1 MDYESTSSFD
11 PDIATNL
18 TEQESCEYMEPVYVK
33 ERFWM
38 VAIFGT
44 AVCLLNIIENT
55 FLSFMLFKKKSYRS
69 SHMLY
74 LALLAFF
81 DVWMAVAYI
90 PLMSLNLFVDY
101 YKSVFLLRAWFAYML
116 PMFTISHIAMT
127 ASSFLMVA
135 ASLERYV
142 ITCHP
147 TKTRWLSRNRVWI
160 AAFAIFLGVAC
171 KFSLLFEMD
180 IRYLPECYDTMRE
193 YQLDLSPLALH
204 EVYSYWKSLFRTI
217 VTILIPFFLLAFI
230 NVRIVL
236 VLSKSE
242 FKFLHSTKLS
252 EAKRKSAVR
261 NATRTLVFIVFTYLL
276 SNVLNVIIILWEYID
291 MKMLTHQFETFY
303 MFAVDVVSLST
314 IVFGALRLPIYVI
327 CQANLR
333 KEFFAQLKK
342 IITLNSYSGYL
353 SSPTKNMTVED
364 MDIDRR
370 TPEPCEAGERQ
381 YPLLLSLGTVLIV
394 ESDQKNDSSKTCTVI
409 RKNSV
414 HRSNGGFTDMSEKVQ
429 IV

>member
-1 MDYESTSSFD
+1 MDYESTSFD
-11 PDIATNL
+11 QSIATND
-18 TEQESCEYMEPVYVK
+18 TDQECAYSEPVYVK

-44 AVCLLNIIENT
+44 AVCIINILENT

-81 DVWMAVAYI
+81 DVWMALAYI

-101 YKSVFLLRAWFAYML
+101 YKSVVLLRAWFAYML
-116 PMFTISHIAMT
+116 PMITVSHIAMT

-147 TKTRWLSRNRVWI
+147 TKNRWLSRNRMWI
-160 AAFAIFLGVAC
+160 AAFAIFLGTTC
-171 KFSLLFEMD
+171 KFSQLYEME
-180 IRYLPECYDTMRE
+180 IEYLPQCMGTMRE
-193 YQLDLSPLALH
+193 YQLNLSALARY
-204 EVYSYWKSLFRTI
+204 EIYGYWRVHFRTI
-217 VTILIPFFLLAFI
+217 VTILIPFFSLAFI
-230 NVRIVL
+230 NIRIVL
-236 VLSKSE
+236 VLSKNE

-252 EAKRKSAVR
+252 DAKRKSAVR
-261 NATRTLVFIVFTYLL
+261 NATRTMVFIVFTYLL
-276 SNVLNVIIILWEYID
+276 SNVLNVIIIIWEYID
-291 MKMLTHQFETFY
+291 MDMLTQQFETFY

-314 IVFGALRLPIYVI
+314 IIFGALRLPIYVI

-333 KEFFAQLKK
+333 KEFFAQLK
-342 IITLNSYSGYL
+342 TMLSLNSYTGFL
-353 SSPTKNMTVED
+353 SSSTKNMTIED

-370 TPEPCEAGERQ
+370 TPDISGD
-381 YPLLLSLGTVLIV
+381 GTVLIV
-394 ESDQKNDSSKTCTVI
+394 ESDQKKDSSATCTVI
-409 RKNSV
+409 RKNSL
-414 HRSNGGFTDMSEKVQ
+414 HRMNGGFSDMSEKVQ

>member
-1 MDYESTSSFD
+1 MDYESTSFELLGD
-11 PDIATNL
+11 NNNR
-18 TEQESCEYMEPVYVK
+18 TEEESCDYAEPVFVK

-44 AVCLLNIIENT
+44 AVCIINIIENT
-55 FLSFMLFKKKSYRS
+55 FLSVMLFKKKSYRS

-81 DVWMAVAYI
+81 DVWMAIAYI

-101 YKSVFLLRAWFAYML
+101 YQSVVLLRAWFAYML
-116 PMFTISHIAMT
+116 PMITVSHIAMT

-147 TKTRWLSRNRVWI
+147 TKTRYLQKNRVWI
-160 AAFAIFLGVAC
+160 AAFSIMMGVTC
-171 KFSLLFEMD
+171 KFSQLFEMD
-180 IRYLPECYDTMRE
+180 IKHSEKCVDTMRE
-193 YQLDLSPLALH
+193 YQLSLSSLALH
-204 EVYSYWKSLFRTI
+204 EVYSYWRVLFRTI

-236 VLSKSE
+236 VLSKNE
-242 FKFLHSTKLS
+242 FKVLQSAKLS
-252 EAKRKSAVR
+252 DAKRKSAVR
-261 NATRTLVFIVFTYLL
+261 NATRTLVFVVFTYLL

-291 MKMLTHQFETFY
+291 MELLTQQFETFY

-327 CQANLR
+327 CQTNLR
-333 KEFFAQLKK
+333 KEFAAQLKNM
-342 IITLNSYSGYL
+342 LSFNSYSGYL
-353 SSPTKNMTVED
+353 YSPSKNMTIED
-364 MDIDRR
+364 MDSDRR
-370 TPEPCEAGERQ
+370 TPADPTPKQ
-381 YPLLLSLGTVLIV
+381 YPILLSLGSVLLV
-394 ESDQKNDSSKTCTVI
+394 ESDEKNETTCKVI
-409 RKNSV
+409 RQTS
-414 HRSNGGFTDMSEKVQ
+414 RLDFSDMSEKVQ

>member
-1 MDYESTSSFD
+1 
-11 PDIATNL
+11 
-18 TEQESCEYMEPVYVK
+18 
-33 ERFWM
+33 M

-44 AVCLLNIIENT
+44 AVCILNIIENT

-101 YKSVFLLRAWFAYML
+101 YKSVVLLRAWFAYML
-116 PMFTISHIAMT
+116 PMITVSHIAMT

-160 AAFAIFLGVAC
+160 AASSIFLGVAC
-171 KFSLLFEMD
+171 KFSQLFEMD
-180 IRYLPECYDTMRE
+180 IKYFPQCYDTMRE
-193 YQLDLSPLALH
+193 YQLNLSPLALH
-204 EVYSYWKSLFRTI
+204 EVYSYWRVLFRTI

-230 NVRIVL
+230 NIRIVL
-236 VLSKSE
+236 VLSKNE

-261 NATRTLVFIVFTYLL
+261 NATRTMVFIVFTYLL

-291 MKMLTHQFETFY
+291 IEMLTQQFETFY

-342 IITLNSYSGYL
+342 MLSLNSYSGYL

-364 MDIDRR
+364 IDIDRI
-370 TPEPCEAGERQ
+370 TPDPCGD
-381 YPLLLSLGTVLIV
+381 GTVLIV
-394 ESDQKNDSSKTCTVI
+394 ESDQKNDSSTTCTVI

-414 HRSNGGFTDMSEKVQ
+414 HRMNGGFSDMSEKVQ

>member
-1 MDYESTSSFD
+1 MDNESTSFD
-11 PDIATNL
+11 LDVTTNE
-18 TEQESCEYMEPVYVK
+18 TNQDPCAYMEPVYVK

-44 AVCLLNIIENT
+44 AVCILNIIENT

-101 YKSVFLLRAWFAYML
+101 YKSVVLLRAWFAYML
-116 PMFTISHIAMT
+116 PMITVSHIAMT

-160 AAFAIFLGVAC
+160 AASAILLGVAS
-171 KFSLLFEMD
+171 KFSLPFEMA
-180 IRYLPECYDTMRE
+180 IRYSPECSGTMRE
-193 YQLDLSPLALH
+193 YQLNHSSLALH
-204 EVYSYWKSLFRTI
+204 GAYSYWRVLFRTI

-252 EAKRKSAVR
+252 EAKRKSAIR

-291 MKMLTHQFETFY
+291 IEMLTVQFETFY

-333 KEFFAQLKK
+333 KEMFAQLKK
-342 IITLNSYSGYL
+342 IVSLNSYSGYL

-370 TPEPCEAGERQ
+370 TPEPCGD
-381 YPLLLSLGTVLIV
+381 GTVLIV
-394 ESDQKNDSSKTCTVI
+394 ESDQKSEPSKTCTVI

-414 HRSNGGFTDMSEKVQ
+414 HRLNAGFSDMSEKVQ

>member
-1 MDYESTSSFD
+1 MDYESTSFD
-11 PDIATNL
+11 LDVTTNE
-18 TEQESCEYMEPVYVK
+18 TEQESCAYSEPVYVK

-55 FLSFMLFKKKSYRS
+55 FLSVMLFKKKSYRS

-101 YKSVFLLRAWFAYML
+101 YKSVILLRAWFTYML
-116 PMFTISHIAMT
+116 PMITVSHIAMT

-135 ASLERYV
+135 ASFERYV

-147 TKTRWLSRNRVWI
+147 TKTRWLSRNRVFI
-160 AAFAIFLGVAC
+160 AAGAILLGVAC
-171 KFSLLFEMD
+171 KFSQLFEMD
-180 IRYLPECYDTMRE
+180 IQYLPHCSDTMKE
-193 YQLDLSPLALH
+193 YQLSLSELAVH
-204 EVYSYWKSLFRTI
+204 EVYSYWRVLIRTI
-217 VTILIPFFLLAFI
+217 VTILIPFFLLVFI
-230 NVRIVL
+230 NIRIVL
-236 VLSKSE
+236 ILSKNE

-261 NATRTLVFIVFTYLL
+261 NATRTMVFIVFTYLL
-276 SNVLNVIIILWEYID
+276 SNVLNVIIIIWEYID
-291 MKMLTHQFETFY
+291 NEMLTQQFETFY

-342 IITLNSYSGYL
+342 MLSLNSYSGYL

-364 MDIDRR
+364 IDIDRR
-370 TPEPCEAGERQ
+370 TPDPCGDGERQ

-394 ESDQKNDSSKTCTVI
+394 ESDHKNDSSKTCTVI

-414 HRSNGGFTDMSEKVQ
+414 HRMNGGFSDMSEKVQ